1 VLLLESETV
10 APPEGAASFRM
21 TVQVAGLPET
31 NPLGLQA
38 SEDSTTA
45 VTSEIETL

>member
-10 APPEGAASFRM
+10 APPVGAAWFRV

-31 NPLGLQA
+31 NALGLQA
-38 SEDSTTA
+38 SEDSTAA
-45 VTSEIETL
+45 VTSEIEAL